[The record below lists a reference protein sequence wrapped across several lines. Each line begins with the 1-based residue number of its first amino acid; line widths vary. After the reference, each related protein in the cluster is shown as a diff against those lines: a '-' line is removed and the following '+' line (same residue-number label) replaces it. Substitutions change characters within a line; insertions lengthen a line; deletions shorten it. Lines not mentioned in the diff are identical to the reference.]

1 LAVRLHGD
9 MSVEMI
15 QGAIGLFTTIP
26 ATLIHALDLFI
37 SSTGT
42 LVLLSTWDR
51 DEGVNLRQRM
61 LLTIS
66 GSPKLKKSFQVG
78 QLHWKLLSG
87 IRDIAD
93 LQEPLKGNQLLQI
106 AVGRHRACQLLHGLA
121 TEVGLDR
128 KVRLLDRDAP
138 QLGLQ
143 RLVFGRL

>member
-66 GSPKLKKSFQVG
+66 GSPKL
-78 QLHWKLLSG
+78 
-87 IRDIAD
+87 
-93 LQEPLKGNQLLQI
+93 
-106 AVGRHRACQLLHGLA
+106 
-121 TEVGLDR
+121 
-128 KVRLLDRDAP
+128 
-138 QLGLQ
+138 
-143 RLVFGRL
+143 